1 MNKNYQVSENDMQR
15 VFFCQLQVSNRFRRT
30 MDPFEAELI
39 DWIVATFVHRAGL
52 VLQDFDNAVGAIR
65 KRVQELNA
73 MHEANGP
80 FLVVTS
86 SPVRRF
92 ENGFIRIERTAGRH
106 QSLLLPVI
114 DYRGSV
120 EFKV

>member
-1 MNKNYQVSENDMQR
+1 LNK
-15 VFFCQLQVSNRFRRT
+15 
-30 MDPFEAELI
+30 
-39 DWIVATFVHRAGL
+39 
-52 VLQDFDNAVGAIR
+52 
-65 KRVQELNA
+65 
-73 MHEANGP
+73 
-80 FLVVTS
+80 TS